1 MTQRVKGI
9 EGLGKAERKRFRKD
23 IRKNLLWHSF
33 RESIDDAWQHL
44 FDEYL
49 CVLFWKKRLRRSLE
63 YTRNAM
69 NIGMTK
75 SGVVMDYTPGS
86 LSKVDEAIIEI
97 KDEIARGIDVPSKNI
112 ELGFIEGIGSYFGE
126 VVIRNMGGTWFFPP
140 RTRLWAGR
148 LHKDMSLFYDLWYV
162 ELSGSRIYALKTAR
176 LFWEGGRKAVSLA
189 EAYRQISETGIGAHV
204 SSSSDL

>member
-1 MTQRVKGI
+1 MAQHAKGV
-9 EGLGKAERKRFRKD
+9 EELSKAERKQIRKD
-23 IRKNLLWHSF
+23 IRKNLFWHSC
-33 RESIDDAWQHL
+33 RDSIGDAWQHL

-69 NIGMTK
+69 NIAMVK
-75 SGVVMDYTPGS
+75 SGVVMDYTPES
-86 LSKVDEAIIEI
+86 LSKVDEAILEI

-126 VVIRNMGGTWFFPP
+126 VVIRNIGGSWVFPP
-140 RTRLWAGR
+140 RTKLWAGR

-162 ELSGSRIYALKTAR
+162 ESSGRRVCALKVAR
-176 LFWEGGRKAVSLA
+176 MFWEGGRKATSLA
-189 EAYRQISETGIGAHV
+189 EAYKQISEREEGILA
-204 SSSSDL
+204 SSNPHL